1 MTGRDVRSCSEG
13 DAYEAPQAAEAEE
26 VREIPLDRISV
37 AWFCKRTS
45 VREGALEALTSNI
58 GKRGLIHFPMVIRA
72 EDGRYLLIAGSRRLK
87 AIEGLR
93 RETIPC
99 RVMRATEEEG
109 VMLCA
114 SENLHQERRNPV
126 EEARTIQAIK
136 RTTGMTDARIGE
148 ELGLRQASVSERL
161 SILLLPDDVLAN
173 VATLPNSPFK
183 YAHAVRLAPLM
194 RTGRPDRRLEA
205 RELCRKTI
213 RCRLTASDVRRHV
226 RMLVGDEYD
235 RLPARLQA
243 LFLNSQFMTPDMASL
258 FLNPEKAVM
267 TRGRWAEQLR
277 AAARA
282 LTAQERE
289 DFIVRAVSK
298 EWSLRETKR
307 ALVKALARRIRPNA
321 AKPSRQ
327 VLLGLIR
334 ELLKALDEHAM
345 EAVSTSGGERSEA
358 LLDEV
363 QRLLERLDSF
373 EQMLKAAPA
382 EDESTPVGPHG
393 LEIIGRRCA
402 EDGPEPE
409 RKTG

>member
-1 MTGRDVRSCSEG
+1 MTGRDIHARG
-13 DAYEAPQAAEAEE
+13 DGDVYEAPQAAEAEE
-26 VREIPLDRISV
+26 IREIPLDRIDV
-37 AWFCKRTS
+37 AWFCERTS
-45 VREGALEALTSNI
+45 VREGSVEALASNI
-58 GKRGLIHFPMVIRA
+58 DKRGLIHFPIVIRA
-72 EDGRYLLIAGSRRLK
+72 EDGRYLLIAGSRRLEALK
-87 AIEGLR
+87 GLR
-93 RETIPC
+93 HETMPF
-99 RVMRATEEEG
+99 RVIRATEEEAA
-109 VMLCA
+109 MLCA
-114 SENLHQERRNPV
+114 SENLHQEKRHPV

-136 RTTGMTDARIGE
+136 RTTDMTDARIGE
-148 ELGLRQASVSERL
+148 ELGLGQASVSERL

-173 VATLPNSPFK
+173 VGTLPNSPFK

-194 RTGRPDRRLEA
+194 RTGRRDRALEA

-226 RMLVGDEYD
+226 RMLVGDEYN

-243 LFLNSQFMTPDMASL
+243 LFLSSQFMTPDMALL
-258 FLNPEKAVM
+258 FLNPERAVK
-267 TRGRWAEQLR
+267 THGRWAEQLR

-282 LTAQERE
+282 WTVQERK

-382 EDESTPVGPHG
+382 EDESTPVGPRG